1 MLVTN
6 EFRVSLAEAIAWC
19 TRIPKPWNPK
29 TSFRSSN
36 LAYAELDIASR
47 VELVNKVIEAR
58 RFFLNDRSI
67 MPAQSLAGGRLL
79 VTYPD
84 INMRN
89 GMEETESEG
98 FVNYA
103 NVPGWDTWVTFIEES
118 GTRKHYSFLLSWVPA
133 EFLEIVDVAT
143 DMSPEESI
151 DWIDRVDH
159 PINQELEQCGLSYQ
173 PRG

>member
-1 MLVTN
+1 MLVTD
-6 EFRVSLAEAIAWC
+6 EIRVSLAETIAWC

-29 TSFRSSN
+29 TSFRSLD
-36 LAYAELDIASR
+36 LAYAELDITSR
-47 VELVNKVIEAR
+47 VEMVNKVIEAR

-67 MPAQSLAGGRLL
+67 TPAQSLAGGRLL
-79 VTYPD
+79 VTYPN

-89 GMEETESEG
+89 GMEETESNG

-103 NVPGWDTWVTFIEES
+103 NVPGWDTWIAFFEES
-118 GTRKHYSFLLSWVPA
+118 GTRQHYYSFLLSWVPT

-151 DWIDRVDH
+151 NWIDRVDH
-159 PINQELEQCGLSYQ
+159 PINHELERCGLAYQ
-173 PRG
+173 P